1 MIEEMIGR
9 RDEDLEARNVVSS
22 LKHIISLNAGRDWG
36 QEEKGTTEDEMSGWH
51 HLLNGRV

>member
-22 LKHIISLNAGRDWG
+22 LKHIISLNKQYLYYD
-36 QEEKGTTEDEMSGWH
+36 
-51 HLLNGRV
+51 L